1 MNRIMIWLACGLTAA
16 AVSLAPALGQNQSII
31 ATVNDRPVTTLDID
45 QQLKLQSILQGRSG
59 TGDRKQALNDVINE
73 IVKIEEAKRYKMDAS
88 ERDIE
93 NRVGEIAKGL
103 KTDAPGL
110 EAKLRKQGIG
120 MRALKQYV
128 AAQISFSR
136 LLRYRYK
143 EDVKVNP
150 AEVERKY
157 ASIKAEIN
165 GKLKKIM
172 SDPRMK
178 PVTVYSLQEVIFP
191 VENADDVNAAA
202 MLQSRAVE
210 ANQYLQRFKGCKTA
224 RSAASGIFNVKVGK
238 VFEADAARLPKQLR
252 QMMDGKGPG
261 RAYGPMRAQ
270 NGIQVIAFCGKRTVS
285 PKAPEVQYPTK
296 EQIQNV
302 ALNEKYD
309 AVEKKYVA
317 QMRKNS
323 IIEYKDQ
330 SYNQ

>member
-16 AVSLAPALGQNQSII
+16 AITLAPALAQNQSII

-143 EDVKVNP
+143 ENIKVNP
-150 AEVERKY
+150 AEVDRKY
-157 ASIKAEIN
+157 ASIKAEID

-178 PVTVYSLQEVIFP
+178 PVTVYSLQEVVFP

-202 MLQSRAVE
+202 MLQSRAAE